1 LKEAFMA
8 VLEHIAR
15 RCREKNTIDTYCGGI
30 TLIILE

>member
-15 RCREKNTIDTYCGGI
+15 RCREKNTTDTYCGGI